1 METINSVKNIYTTP
15 EKKISKS
22 LISQKIK
29 YKEYKQML
37 KKSKEK
43 SISESLKTN
52 LIYKF

>member
-37 KKSKEK
+37 KKNEK
-43 SISESLKTN
+43 SISESVKTN